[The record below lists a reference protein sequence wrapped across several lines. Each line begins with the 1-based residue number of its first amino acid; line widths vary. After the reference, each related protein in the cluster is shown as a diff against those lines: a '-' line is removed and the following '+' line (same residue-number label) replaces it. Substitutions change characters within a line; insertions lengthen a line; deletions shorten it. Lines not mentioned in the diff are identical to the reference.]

1 MIIIIV
7 SAETDRL
14 RNHKSPYFRQTDF
27 QGPLALINRKFS
39 NSDDIFFQHG
49 KMTNFIIQ
57 KKRKMAILLA
67 VLFF

>member
-27 QGPLALINRKFS
+27 QGPLALINRKSVILMIYSFS
-39 NSDDIFFQHG
+39 MEKWLILLF
-49 KMTNFIIQ
+49 
-57 KKRKMAILLA
+57 KRKEKWQE
-67 VLFF
+67 FC